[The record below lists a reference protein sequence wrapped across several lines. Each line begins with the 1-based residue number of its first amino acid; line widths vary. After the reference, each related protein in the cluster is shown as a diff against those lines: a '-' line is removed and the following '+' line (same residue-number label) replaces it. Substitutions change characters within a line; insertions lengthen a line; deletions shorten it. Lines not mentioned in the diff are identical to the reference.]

1 MFMSLAMTQTFNKLF
16 LDASQACA
24 RVLIAFAT
32 LQEVSLHGSSV
43 LTWLLRTRGVTD
55 GESL

>member
-1 MFMSLAMTQTFNKLF
+1 MSLTMPQPFNKLF

-24 RVLIAFAT
+24 HVLVAFAT
-32 LQEVSLHGSSV
+32 LQEMSLHGSSM
-43 LTWLLRTRGVTD
+43 LTWLLKTRGVTG